1 MPTPPDAEP
10 PPGAPATNGKP
21 EAEAQ
26 SQAQDPTKVSC
37 DSCHAECTLA
47 PVTGP
52 TLLRRTLPRGWRPRR
67 IDGRVYILCDICG
80 NLRQFVGGLS
90 PYLQQRLGLPPN
102 VEIEFPEHTELPDAW
117 LNRSGNTITRK

>member
-1 MPTPPDAEP
+1 MTTAPGEP
-10 PPGAPATNGKP
+10 MKIA
-21 EAEAQ
+21 
-26 SQAQDPTKVSC
+26 C
-37 DSCHAECTLA
+37 DSCKAECALH
-47 PVTGP
+47 VTGP

-102 VEIEFPEHTELPDAW
+102 VEIETPEYTELPDAW
-117 LNRSGNTITRK
+117 LNRKGNVIQRK

>member
-1 MPTPPDAEP
+1 MPTPPDAETP
-10 PPGAPATNGKP
+10 DGAPTTAVAPDLAGH
-21 EAEAQ
+21 
-26 SQAQDPTKVSC
+26 DPAKASC
-37 DSCHAECTLA
+37 DSCHAECTLTA
-47 PVTGP
+47 VTGP

-90 PYLQQRLGLPPN
+90 PYLQQNLGLPPN

>member
-1 MPTPPDAEP
+1 MPTPPVP
-10 PPGAPATNGKP
+10 PVDQTAIVPDVP
-21 EAEAQ
+21 EARAG
-26 SQAQDPTKVSC
+26 DPAKVSC
-37 DSCHAECTLA
+37 DSCHAECTLT
-47 PVTGP
+47 PVSGP

-117 LNRSGNTITRK
+117 LNRTGNTITRK